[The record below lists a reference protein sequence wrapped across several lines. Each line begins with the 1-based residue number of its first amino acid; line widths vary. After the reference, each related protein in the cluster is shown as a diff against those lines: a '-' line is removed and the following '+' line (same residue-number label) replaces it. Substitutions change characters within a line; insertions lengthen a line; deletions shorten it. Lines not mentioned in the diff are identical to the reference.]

1 MQAINHLQ
9 VVPMRKSGEQRREEI
24 IQAVLDLAAERGVK
38 QVTTQAIADRVGI
51 AQPTVFRHFKTR
63 DAILRAVM
71 ETVGSAMLA
80 VATSVLAG
88 RGSADQRLRQLLS
101 RQLEFISRR
110 RGVPRV
116 LFSERLHHEDPQLK
130 AVVRRLM
137 DNYTLKLAG
146 LIREGIAEGRFRA
159 GLEPHET
166 ATLILA
172 LIQGLVMRWSISDF
186 TLDLEAQGDAVWRLL
201 EPALLASGHGAPA

>member
-1 MQAINHLQ
+1 MQAITHLQ

-130 AVVRRLM
+130 AVVRRMM

-146 LIREGIAEGRFRA
+146 LIREGIAAGQFRA